1 MANTFFPAG
10 LIVKSP
16 LLDTERIIRYSPGW
30 EYDMQQGRK
39 SERLFVGIKGFHTP
53 HIQFGQAYYS
63 SAFMLQGMP
72 PKKTVCISYTF
83 TDGIVNYRNETI
95 PHGELIVFT
104 RDEEIDLVLSETNEQ
119 FTITVEEQ
127 FFHQSFLAYFG
138 RPFEETHRDKRLRL
152 DPKSQRRFHDFL
164 YGWVRR
170 FVEYGKPEGSLVDYA
185 AVEQEIIQSLFG
197 FIYLE
202 DVIRR
207 ENRILK
213 QARELLHA
221 SLETDLKLTD
231 TAAHLGISQRTL
243 EYTFKHHL
251 SMTPKTY
258 LQLLR
263 LYAVRD
269 ELAQSDPART
279 RVSDIALKYAFFHM
293 GHFAA
298 EYKKI
303 FGESPVETLR
313 HS

>member
-1 MANTFFPAG
+1 MSSTFFPAG

-16 LLDTERIIRYSPGW
+16 LLDPEQIIRYSPGW

-39 SERLFVGIKGFHTP
+39 CKRLSVGIKGFHTP
-53 HIQFGQAYYS
+53 HIQFGQSYYS
-63 SAFMLQGMP
+63 SAFMLQGLP
-72 PKKTVCISYTF
+72 PKKSVCLSYTF
-83 TDGIVNYRNETI
+83 TDGIINYRNENI

-104 RDEEIDLVLSETNEQ
+104 REEEIDFVVSETNEQ
-119 FTITVEEQ
+119 FTITVEEA

-138 RPFEETHRDKRLRL
+138 RPFEETHRNKRLRL
-152 DPKSQRRFHDFL
+152 DPKSQERFHAFL
-164 YGWVRR
+164 YGWIRYFLHHGR
-170 FVEYGKPEGSLVDYA
+170 TGEFNFDYS
-185 AVEQEIIQSLFG
+185 AVEQDILQTLFG

-202 DVIRR
+202 DNIRR

-221 SLETDLKLTD
+221 SLDTDLKLTD

-251 SMTPKTY
+251 GMTPKTY

-269 ELAQSDPART
+269 ELAVSDPSRT

-293 GHFAA
+293 GHFAS
-298 EYKKI
+298 EYKKL
-303 FGESPVETLR
+303 FGESPVQTLR
-313 HS
+313 RC